1 MENKEGKEEGK
12 EVNLGIESWT
22 LFMQLYELGVVRAI
36 TLTTTIDP
44 AKIRYVAKLEKL
56 LDFVK
61 LSFILPKHIMQP

>member
-36 TLTTTIDP
+36 SLTTTKGP
-44 AKIRYVAKLEKL
+44 VKIRYVAKLEKL

-61 LSFILPKHIMQP
+61 LSFILRKTIMQP